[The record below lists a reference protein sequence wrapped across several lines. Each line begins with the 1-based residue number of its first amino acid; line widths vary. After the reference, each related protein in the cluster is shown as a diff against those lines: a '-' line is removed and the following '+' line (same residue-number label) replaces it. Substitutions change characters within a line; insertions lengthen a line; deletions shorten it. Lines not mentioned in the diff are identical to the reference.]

1 MKSLNASGGVLVGFL
16 ADLRLVACGFA
27 LVLYGAWAFSP
38 RPGLVGLGRLS
49 LVVAFGAT
57 VLAYAT
63 ALAAPHQL
71 PYLDL
76 FLFALLALFLMLEFL
91 FQLSILGVGVS
102 ALAAAIAIAPYLPA
116 GWAPSAPPAPPNAL
130 VAYWGV
136 LRDLIATGGAAALA
150 LGLGAGILLRF
161 VPDRRGGK
169 LVHPNDLRDATAL
182 LARLAAPAFALA
194 TAAGVVAWMRHPAP
208 GWHEIVHLNALAIL
222 VFGSLAWLVQA
233 EGRDWG
239 RRLVVPLVCVNVVAL
254 AALLVGDPVIMYLTR
269 ASSGP

>member
-1 MKSLNASGGVLVGFL
+1 MNGSAGALVSFL

-27 LVLYGAWAFSP
+27 FILYALWAFSP
-38 RPGLVGLGRLS
+38 RAGLVNLGRLS

-63 ALAAPHQL
+63 TLSAPHTL
-71 PYLDL
+71 PYVDL

-91 FQLSILGVGVS
+91 FHLSILGVGVS
-102 ALAAAIAIAPYLPA
+102 LVAIAVAVGPYLPA
-116 GWAPSAPPAPPNAL
+116 GWAPVAPPAPPNAL

-136 LRDLIATGGAAALA
+136 LRDLVATAGAAALA
-150 LGLGAGILLRF
+150 LGLGAGTLLRF

-182 LARLAAPAFALA
+182 LARLAAPAFLLA
-194 TAAGVVAWMRHPAP
+194 IGAGVIALLRHPAP
-208 GWHEIVHLNALAIL
+208 GLHEGVHMGALVALA
-222 VFGSLAWLVQA
+222 VGSVAWLMQA

-239 RRLVVPLVCVNVVAL
+239 RRVVAPLICWNLLAL
-254 AALLVGDPVIMYLTR
+254 AALLAGDPVILHLTR
-269 ASSGP
+269 GASGP